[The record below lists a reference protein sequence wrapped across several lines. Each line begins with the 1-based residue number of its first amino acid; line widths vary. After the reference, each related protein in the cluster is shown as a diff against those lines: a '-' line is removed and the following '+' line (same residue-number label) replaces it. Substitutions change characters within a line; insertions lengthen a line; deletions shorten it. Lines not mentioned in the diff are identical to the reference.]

1 MEKNLMSFKLIPI
14 GTKIDFLKFR
24 FIAAACSAFFLLG
37 SVMILFV
44 QGLNYGIDFTGGA
57 MVQIQTQQSVQVGT
71 LRDSLKAA
79 NMKGITIQNYGSDE
93 EFILRL
99 PLEEGVNTADHAQQI
114 KQALSKD
121 VGEVQIRRVE
131 FVGPQI
137 GAELREK
144 GFMAIIVSLIVI
156 LLYIS
161 MRFELRYGLGAVAAL
176 AHDVLLTVG
185 MFSFMQKEVT
195 LPVLAAVLTIIGYSL
210 NDTIVVF
217 DRIRENK
224 QKQGKAPFL
233 NVLNESLNQTLG
245 RTIMTSLTTLLVLV
259 MLYIFGGEVIN
270 DFAFTLLFGVL
281 VGTYS
286 SMFIAS
292 PVLLLLENHY
302 KKLEEEKQAE
312 AE

>member
-1 MEKNLMSFKLIPI
+1 
-14 GTKIDFLKFR
+14 
-24 FIAAACSAFFLLG
+24 
-37 SVMILFV
+37 MILFV